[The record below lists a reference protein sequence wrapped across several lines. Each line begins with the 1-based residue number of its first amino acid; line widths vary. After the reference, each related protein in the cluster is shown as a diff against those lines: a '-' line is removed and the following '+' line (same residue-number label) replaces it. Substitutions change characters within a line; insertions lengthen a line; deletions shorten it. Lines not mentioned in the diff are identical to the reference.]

1 MKNINNI
8 CHSEFRRSR
17 DEESQNNSSY
27 KIPLFARNDKFKHL
41 LILALFFFLTGCG
54 KNYTPEQKVYI
65 QLTEKQRTEKNEWAK
80 NDSSSPFNK
89 KGKVEFHDLNYFEV
103 DPSFVFKSLL
113 YEYDPKDTVTIY
125 GTKGEPRKSIRY
137 GYVVIT
143 YQNKQYKINVYQG
156 TTASGETYYS
166 IWFTDLTTNNE
177 SYGVGR
183 YIDFEKVDD
192 PNNEYEID
200 FNLAYN
206 PYCAYSPNYSCA
218 IPTKEDFIPIAIK
231 AGEKKF
237 HD

>member
-1 MKNINNI
+1 M
-8 CHSEFRRSR
+8 
-17 DEESQNNSSY
+17 QNDT
-27 KIPLFARNDKFKHL
+27 PQAFARLPNGQVKLINTDKSAG
-41 LILALFFFLTGCG
+41 IRVISVISVLFITLFCISCG
-54 KNYTPEQKVYI
+54 KNYTPE
-65 QLTEKQRTEKNEWAK
+65 EKLFIAKIEKYRTEKNEWAK
-80 NDSSSPFNK
+80 NDPSSPFNK

-103 DPSFVFKSLL
+103 DPSFVFRNLL
-113 YEYDPKDTVTIY
+113 YEYEPKDTVTIY
-125 GTKGEPRKSIRY
+125 GTKGDPRKIIRY

-143 YQNKQYKINVYQG
+143 YQNKQFKINVYQG
-156 TTASGETYYS
+156 TTTNGQIYYS
-166 IWFTDLTTNNE
+166 IWFTDKTTNNE

-218 IPTKEDFIPIAIK
+218 IPTKEDFIPIEIQ